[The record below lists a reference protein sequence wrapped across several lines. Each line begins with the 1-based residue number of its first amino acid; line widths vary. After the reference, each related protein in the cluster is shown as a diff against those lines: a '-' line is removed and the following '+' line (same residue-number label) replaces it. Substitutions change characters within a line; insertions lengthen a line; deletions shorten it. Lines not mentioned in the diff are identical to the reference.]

1 MMTRMILFITLGIY
15 LLSVGMMLSAIQID
29 IPSVEF
35 DSTNTDLP
43 QTDYSWNLPN
53 NISLLPLWFNIIF
66 IIVPFISEI
75 IVLVT
80 LFFPT
85 GNAGS

>member
-1 MMTRMILFITLGIY
+1 MMTRMILFITLGVY

-29 IPSVEF
+29 VPSVNF
-35 DSTNTDLP
+35 NSTNADIP

-53 NISLLPLWFNIIF
+53 NIDLLPLWFNILF
-66 IIVPFISEI
+66 IIVPFIAEI
-75 IVLVT
+75 IVLVS

>member
-1 MMTRMILFITLGIY
+1 MLTRMLLFIMLGVY

-35 DSTNTDLP
+35 NSTNADLP

-66 IIVPFISEI
+66 IIVPFIAFI
-75 IVLVT
+75 ITLVT